1 MTTREKLERLQDQIR
16 SCAEIT
22 YRSDWGKA
30 QDWKRMAKDAI
41 RLIFDEYV
49 NRKSLEEK
57 IDRLFNPSLIV
68 SAGVRPIQSAQ
79 EGEMTHKF
87 QSDVNAAVAIMDEC
101 MKTLRGL
108 HERFDPDREYF
119 PDNTHEQMTTTL
131 GINPGSV
138 VKDDAGS
145 ATACRT
151 ALSRAASKALDAAMD
166 TEDSRFEGTRYW

>member
-16 SCAEIT
+16 SCVEIT

-49 NRKSLEEK
+49 DRKSLEEK
-57 IDRLFNPSLIV
+57 VDRLFNPSLIA
-68 SAGVRPIQSAQ
+68 SAGMRPIQSTQ
-79 EGEMTHKF
+79 EDEIMHKF

-119 PDNTHEQMTTTL
+119 PGNTHEQMTTKI
-131 GINPGSV
+131 GINPTSV
-138 VKDDAGS
+138 VKEDAGS
-145 ATACRT
+145 AIASRS
-151 ALSRAASKALDAAMD
+151 ALLPAASKAIDAAMD
-166 TEDSRFEGTRYW
+166 AEDSRFEGTRYW